1 MSNASSPLVEK
12 VKRHPGIAG
21 QFSVSALVTY
31 PGESAQ
37 AISFVGSS
45 FGGPVAMVTD
55 MWGQQPVSDPAR
67 FGSFSADPVSWV
79 HAFCA

>member
-1 MSNASSPLVEK
+1 MSNASAPLVEK

-37 AISFVGSS
+37 AVSFAGSS
-45 FGGPVAMVTD
+45 FGGPVVMVTD
-55 MWGQQPVSDPAR
+55 MWGQQVVADPDR
-67 FGSFSADPVSWV
+67 FGSFSADPVSWI
-79 HAFCA
+79 HAFYA

>member
-1 MSNASSPLVEK
+1 MSNAYGPLVEK

-45 FGGPVAMVTD
+45 FGGPVVMVLGEGRQTFVTD
-55 MWGQQPVSDPAR
+55 PER
-67 FGSFSADPVSWV
+67 FGSFASDPLSWV
-79 HAFCA
+79 RKFFA